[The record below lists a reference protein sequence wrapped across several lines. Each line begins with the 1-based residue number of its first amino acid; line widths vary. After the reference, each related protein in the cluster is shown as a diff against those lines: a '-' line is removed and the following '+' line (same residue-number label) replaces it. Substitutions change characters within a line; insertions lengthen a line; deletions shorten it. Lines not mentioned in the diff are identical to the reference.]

1 MHSTVTVMFSL
12 FPMRLIYPFGE
23 DLEAATKVKLLVTSR
38 GFDQAFK
45 SQLYLPPQTMPS
57 AHRRELDGH

>member
-23 DLEAATKVKLLVTSR
+23 DLEAAIKAKLLVTTR
-38 GFDQAFK
+38 GPFLSITK
-45 SQLYLPPQTMPS
+45 RNS
-57 AHRRELDGH
+57 